1 MSAAMLDEI
10 SYADISNDIVDEWM
24 TTYPEYLSKGR
35 AVPDGSYFYCFNF
48 RAGAG
53 DAERIKIW
61 KDSGWEPDNWD
72 KAIANANFRHAIMS
86 AFNRDYAMY
95 AMEPDEATR
104 AEITQRTITP
114 RTFTGVD
121 GVDFSQLPQF
131 SNVDQYFYN
140 EAEAIKYKDAAVA
153 ELTAA
158 GVTLPVKVVL
168 GYRSDQSDWENEVTL
183 VKQQLEGVL
192 GTDFIECVLYAGPAD
207 SFLTQVRRNGM
218 YGFMRCNWYADYED
232 PSTWSIGPFAID
244 DSTIDGVVKANSYND
259 MDYVLYEGSKNDLTP
274 IMEAYYAKLDEAKAI
289 PDTAPRYAAFAEAEA
304 MLIEN
309 AVMIPFYIQPASYR
323 ATKLDIFEGQY
334 APCGVSNL
342 RYKYQSVKDHYIT
355 MDEYHKAAIDYSR
368 CISCGACTAGCPF
381 GAITDRS
388 RMVDVIRAIR
398 AGKKVCAIFAPAIE
412 GHFGTA
418 DVGVLKEAIRR
429 LGFHTVL
436 EVSLGAD
443 ATAYHEAQELKQAL
457 SRGFQMTTS
466 CCPAFVEMIEK
477 HFPKLTPFVSGTA
490 SPMTMAARYLKRED
504 PDALVAFIGPCVA
517 KKLEIKKAQDTA
529 DYVLTFEEL
538 AAMFQAKKIDI
549 ASIEVQNE
557 QDGSLPGKNFAVSGG
572 VSSAVETA
580 LKEENFDQPF
590 TCVKCNGAKECKKIL
605 MMMNAGRLKENLVE
619 GMACEGGCVA
629 GPGGVEPVRQV
640 MRNRQKLLASA
651 DRRGIRENLEQLH
664 DLTHIDARRRS

>member
-1 MSAAMLDEI
+1 MQYD
-10 SYADISNDIVDEWM
+10 NDAKELKYKV
-24 TTYPEYLSKGR
+24 LSK
-35 AVPDGSYFYCFNF
+35 
-48 RAGAG
+48 
-53 DAERIKIW
+53 
-61 KDSGWEPDNWD
+61 
-72 KAIANANFRHAIMS
+72 
-86 AFNRDYAMY
+86 
-95 AMEPDEATR
+95 
-104 AEITQRTITP
+104 
-114 RTFTGVD
+114 
-121 GVDFSQLPQF
+121 
-131 SNVDQYFYN
+131 
-140 EAEAIKYKDAAVA
+140 VA
-153 ELTAA
+153 ELCYEDRLEEKRDQVPYDIIPGPLPTFRCCIYREREIIRERVTAA
-158 GVTLPVKVVL
+158 CGQSLP
-168 GYRSDQSDWENEVTL
+168 
-183 VKQQLEGVL
+183 QQDDHIVGVL
-192 GTDFIECVLYAGPAD
+192 PAACEGCPIHRFNVTNNCQRCLAKKCAAACPFGAITVTGGGAYIDHNKCKECG
-207 SFLTQVRRNGM
+207 
-218 YGFMRCNWYADYED
+218 RC
-232 PSTWSIGPFAID
+232 
-244 DSTIDGVVKANSYND
+244 
-259 MDYVLYEGSKNDLTP
+259 
-274 IMEAYYAKLDEAKAI
+274 
-289 PDTAPRYAAFAEAEA
+289 AEACPY
-304 MLIEN
+304 N
-309 AVMIPFYIQPASYR
+309 AISDTMR
-323 ATKLDIFEGQY
+323 
-334 APCGVSNL
+334 PCL
-342 RYKYQSVKDHYIT
+342 RSCPVNAIT

-490 SPMTMAARYLKRED
+490 SPMTMAARYLKREE

-517 KKLEIKKAQDTA
+517 KKLEIEKAQDTA